1 MSLRSISSLCCLLG
15 FLLVSCQAVNS
26 TAIPKEE
33 TTINPTVTPQPTL
46 TPSKTVTPRIT
57 ATIKPTQE
65 EILAVT
71 ASPQVT
77 VEQEI
82 IMGERV
88 EIEGIDGLKLVGT
101 LYTPGDSPS
110 PWPVVILLHMMWGD
124 RGSWEDFSIQL
135 TDADYAVFTVDMRG
149 HGDTGGELDWE
160 LAGNDLQQI
169 WNYLG
174 AKPDIDEDRMAVL
187 GASIGANLAL
197 VTGADN
203 SNARTVVLL
212 SPGLNYA
219 GVETRDPLLTYGER
233 PILIVASQED
243 TYAADSS
250 GRLEEIAL
258 GETRLVMYQGAGH
271 GLHMFD
277 REPGLADLIID
288 WLDEYLT

>member
-110 PWPVVILLHMMWGD
+110 PWPVVILLHMMWGN
-124 RGSWEDFSIQL
+124 RSSWEDFAIQL
-135 TDADYAVFTVDMRG
+135 TDAGYAVFTVDMRG

-160 LAGNDLQQI
+160 LAGNDLQQV

-174 AKPDIDEDRMAVL
+174 ARPDIDEDRMAVL

>member
-124 RGSWEDFSIQL
+124 RSSWEDFAIQL
-135 TDADYAVFTVDMRG
+135 TDAGYAVFTVDMRG

-160 LAGNDLQQI
+160 LAGNDLQQV

-174 AKPDIDEDRMAVL
+174 ARPDIDEDRMAVL

>member
-15 FLLVSCQAVNS
+15 FLLVSCQAVSS

-46 TPSKTVTPRIT
+46 TPSKTVTPKIS

-124 RGSWEDFSIQL
+124 RSSWEDFAIQL

-160 LAGNDLQQI
+160 LAGNDLQQV

-174 AKPDIDEDRMAVL
+174 ARPDIDEDRMAVL

-243 TYAADSS
+243 TYAAASS

-277 REPGLADLIID
+277 REPGLADLVID

>member
-46 TPSKTVTPRIT
+46 TPSKTVTPKIS

-124 RGSWEDFSIQL
+124 RSSWEDFAIQL
-135 TDADYAVFTVDMRG
+135 TDAGYAVFTVDMRG

-160 LAGNDLQQI
+160 LAGNDLQQV

-174 AKPDIDEDRMAVL
+174 ARPDIDEDRMAVL

-277 REPGLADLIID
+277 REPGLADLIIS
-288 WLDEYLT
+288 WLDEYLH

>member
-15 FLLVSCQAVNS
+15 FLLAACQAVNS

-124 RGSWEDFSIQL
+124 RSSWEDFSIQL
-135 TDADYAVFTVDMRG
+135 TDAGYAVFTVDMRG

-160 LAGNDLQQI
+160 LAGNDLQQV

-174 AKPDIDEDRMAVL
+174 ARPDIDEDRMAVL

-277 REPGLADLIID
+277 REPGLADLVID

>member
-1 MSLRSISSLCCLLG
+1 MSLRSISSFCCLLG
-15 FLLVSCQAVNS
+15 FLLASCQATNS
-26 TAIPKEE
+26 TAVPKEE
-33 TTINPTVTPQPTL
+33 TTISPTVTPQPTL
-46 TPSKTVTPRIT
+46 TPSKTVTPQIT
-57 ATIKPTQE
+57 TTIIPTQE
-65 EILAVT
+65 EISVVT
-71 ASPQVT
+71 ASPQIT

-82 IMGERV
+82 MIGERV
-88 EIEGIDGLKLVGT
+88 EVEGTDGLKLVGT

-124 RGSWEDFSIQL
+124 RSSWEDFAIQL
-135 TDADYAVFTVDMRG
+135 TDAGFSVFAVDMRG
-149 HGDTGGELDWE
+149 HGDTGGEVDWD
-160 LAGNDLQQI
+160 LAGNDLQQV
-169 WNYLG
+169 WNSLG
-174 AKPDIDEDRMAVL
+174 ARPEIDEDRMAVL

-203 SNARTVVLL
+203 SNVRTIVLL

-233 PILIVASQED
+233 PVLIVASQED

-271 GLHMFD
+271 GLHMFE
-277 REPGLADLIID
+277 REPELADLIIN
-288 WLDEYLT
+288 WLGDYLQ

>member
-110 PWPVVILLHMMWGD
+110 PWPVVILLHMMWGN
-124 RGSWEDFSIQL
+124 RSSWEDFAIQL
-135 TDADYAVFTVDMRG
+135 TDAGYAVFTVDMRG

-160 LAGNDLQQI
+160 LAGNDLQQV

-174 AKPDIDEDRMAVL
+174 ARPDIDEDRMAVL

-243 TYAADSS
+243 TYAAASS